1 METADSPDSADS
13 DMVSRAQFVSRNTL
27 GTQKPRSLGTSEALR
42 EDTLVAR
49 LEQHVKAAKKYR
61 RVSVLSIL
69 EESVRIGVRTDSNAF
84 KFTTFAGFV
93 MIYIYILKFLSLR
106 LDAIGMSGS
115 SNTCWGRGW
124 LQLLHKVYHS
134 SISMY
139 IIVSKYHKAWKLCQ
153 LENVRGIYRE
163 RAERDQDVQFSQK
176 GLPDGCRGLP
186 YSAMCND
193 GRIDS

>member
-1 METADSPDSADS
+1 MQMETADSPDSADS

-115 SNTCWGRGW
+115 SNTC
-124 LQLLHKVYHS
+124 
-134 SISMY
+134 
-139 IIVSKYHKAWKLCQ
+139 
-153 LENVRGIYRE
+153 
-163 RAERDQDVQFSQK
+163 
-176 GLPDGCRGLP
+176 
-186 YSAMCND
+186 
-193 GRIDS
+193 

>member
-1 METADSPDSADS
+1 MQMETADSPDSADS
-13 DMVSRAQFVSRNTL
+13 AEMVSRAQFVSRNTL

-49 LEQHVKAAKKYR
+49 LEQHVKAAKKCR
-61 RVSVLSIL
+61 CVSVLSIL

-115 SNTCWGRGW
+115 SNTC
-124 LQLLHKVYHS
+124 
-134 SISMY
+134 
-139 IIVSKYHKAWKLCQ
+139 
-153 LENVRGIYRE
+153 
-163 RAERDQDVQFSQK
+163 
-176 GLPDGCRGLP
+176 
-186 YSAMCND
+186 
-193 GRIDS
+193 